1 MQRYFSLLSFD
12 HLASKFEPF
21 FFWLCGFVKRFS
33 KIFPTEADV
42 EMFYP
47 IVAPYNPREP

>member
-1 MQRYFSLLSFD
+1 MQRYFSLLPLD

-21 FFWLCGFVKRFS
+21 FWLCGFLKRFS
-33 KIFPTEADV
+33 KIFPIEADV

-47 IVAPYNPREP
+47 IVAPYNPWEP